1 MYRVC
6 VPSGVGSFATPWT
19 VSHQV
24 PLSMGFS
31 RQEYWSGLPLP
42 TPGDLPDPGIKPT
55 SLVSPA
61 LAGSVFAISS
71 TWEDSQIYRREGN
84 TGGKR
89 KLPLDAAK
97 MMQGMVPI
105 SLGIFH
111 CFPSPSQPP
120 GQVGQKE
127 GLPWTPPISDP
138 SSFLQVSS
146 PALPRFC

>member
-61 LAGSVFAISS
+61 LAGSVFAISA
-71 TWEDSQIYRREGN
+71 TWEDSQIYRREEN

-97 MMQGMVPI
+97 MMQGTVPI

-111 CFPSPSQPP
+111 CFPSPPP
-120 GQVGQKE
+120 ASWAGGAE
-127 GLPWTPPISDP
+127 RGASMDP
-138 SSFLQVSS
+138 SH
-146 PALPRFC
+146 